1 MSPFYGTQM
10 VIQLLRWRRL
20 WKLWILWDTLF
31 LSRKSVRSSCK
42 ARCRHCVSAS
52 RSGWYSRCS
61 FCFRC
66 RGVGWWMPTISMTSF
81 PRSSCGM
88 DIVRKQ
94 KGRFLC
100 ADNPYTQNDLLSF
113 PYSIVGAIS
122 RQNQLFLI
130 PISASFS
137 LLKWSVSFYRTDHFV
152 YKKFTIRAIK
162 KGPIPRNF
170 FEKSA
175 QNDEGGGSCP
185 VTNP

>member
-1 MSPFYGTQM
+1 MVWTSLESKKVVFYVRIIHTHKTTFS
-10 VIQLLRWRRL
+10 VFLIQLLGPSL
-20 WKLWILWDTLF
+20 
-31 LSRKSVRSSCK
+31 
-42 ARCRHCVSAS
+42 A
-52 RSGWYSRCS
+52 
-61 FCFRC
+61 
-66 RGVGWWMPTISMTSF
+66 
-81 PRSSCGM
+81 
-88 DIVRKQ
+88 
-94 KGRFLC
+94 
-100 ADNPYTQNDLLSF
+100 
-113 PYSIVGAIS
+113 
-122 RQNQLFLI
+122 QNQLFLI